1 MNLQTIVIGAIVALG
16 ASAPA
21 HAGLLGGGGSLGGSF
36 AGGLTGTVDRAHG
49 SQSAG
54 TIAGDLQA
62 SRMAKPQKDTSPGA
76 TRKPTPGPA
85 ANASAVG
92 EGATHASRSTA
103 FDGNLTHQVKSTVD
117 SSHAAAGTR
126 GSDAFSLT
134 RSEATKAPQAAS
146 TSTTSAS
153 GAATANKPAPT
164 ATSAPGAT
172 SAPKTDAAPR
182 PARNELSASGSASA
196 AAATGVER

>member
-1 MNLQTIVIGAIVALG
+1 MKLQTIVIGAIVALG

-36 AGGLTGTVDRAHG
+36 AGGLTGTLDRPHG
-49 SQSAG
+49 AQSAG

-62 SRMAKPQKDTSPGA
+62 SRMAKPPKDASPGA

-92 EGATHASRSTA
+92 EAATHAGRSTA
-103 FDGNLTHQVKSTVD
+103 FDGNLTHQVGSTVD
-117 SSHAAAGTR
+117 SSHAAASTR
-126 GSDAFSLT
+126 GSDALSLT
-134 RSEATKAPQAAS
+134 RTEATKAPQAAS
-146 TSTTSAS
+146 TSTTSSS
-153 GAATANKPAPT
+153 GAATAKQPAPT

-182 PARNELSASGSASA
+182 PRRSESSASGSASA
-196 AAATGVER
+196 AAAASIER